1 MEIKATMVD
10 GKFLAEDSTAPA
22 GQDIVIG
29 LLERCF
35 LWSEIVLKRYF
46 HPLGQLLT
54 IFAFLQ
60 LMTATGKGK
69 STKDSSQRTKNW
81 STYGIN

>member
-1 MEIKATMVD
+1 MVD
-10 GKFLAEDSTAPA
+10 GKFLAADSTAPA
-22 GQDIVIG
+22 GQDIVVA

-46 HPLGQLLT
+46 SRLGNCLLR
-54 IFAFLQ
+54 

-69 STKDSSQRTKNW
+69 LTKDSSQRTKN
-81 STYGIN
+81 